1 MDRFSPLPIS
11 HEGPHDS
18 KLDPGIAEAINIL
31 RSKGVETFESCESGE
46 VLDPERTCWYNG
58 CWRWLVCN

>member
-1 MDRFSPLPIS
+1 MNRFSPLPIS

-18 KLDPGIAEAINIL
+18 KLDPGIAEAVNIL

-46 VLDPERTCWYNG
+46 VLDSERTCWS
-58 CWRWLVCN
+58 